1 MTVDVASILIGEVLF
16 KNRARVGRAV
26 EVVGLKEGRNDGEMV
41 ERVRV
46 WFKTERL
53 RTVERSDIW
62 GLVMLDVKGHGP

>member
-1 MTVDVASILIGEVLF
+1 LTVDVAPILTGEVLF

-26 EVVGLKEGRNDGEMV
+26 EEVGLREGRNEGEMV

-46 WFKTERL
+46 WVKTERL

-62 GLVMLDVKGHGP
+62 

>member
-53 RTVERSDIW
+53 RTVERSDI
-62 GLVMLDVKGHGP
+62 